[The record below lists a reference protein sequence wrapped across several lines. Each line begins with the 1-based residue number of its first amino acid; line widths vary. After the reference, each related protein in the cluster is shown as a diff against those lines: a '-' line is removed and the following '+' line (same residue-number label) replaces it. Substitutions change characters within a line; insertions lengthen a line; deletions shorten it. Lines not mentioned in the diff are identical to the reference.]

1 MSRAMT
7 TFSSSPEKELIRQR
21 EVIQWLGVTAH
32 ELQILV
38 ELGILHRV
46 HLRPNSYGWFKT
58 EEIRRLILSQSTLP
72 PDYGS
77 SPRTNSAPCSA
88 SRLPTR

>member
-7 TFSSSPEKELIRQR
+7 TFSSSPEKELIRLR
-21 EVIQWLGVTAH
+21 EVIEWLGITKREV
-32 ELQILV
+32 QKLV

-46 HLRPNSYGWFKT
+46 HLRPDSKGCFRVS
-58 EEIRRLILSQSTLP
+58 EIRLILSQSTLP

-77 SPRTNSAPCSA
+77 FPRTNSAPCSA